1 MPRSLTA
8 LILLVLTIASRA
20 GLAASWP
27 EPAEGDY
34 AITNFHFASAET
46 LPELRIHYRTL
57 GSIHRNAQGHVDNA
71 VLIMHGTGG
80 AGTQFLN
87 ERFAGEL
94 FGPGQPLDATRYF
107 IVLRDGIGHGKSS
120 KPSDGLHMKFPRY
133 NYDDMVQADYALLTE
148 KLGVDHLRLVMGTSM
163 GGMHSWVWG
172 EMHPQFMDALM
183 PLASLPVQIAGRNR
197 MMRKMFMDS
206 IRNDPEWKQG
216 EYTTQPRGLVDALHI
231 LLIMG
236 SSPLQWQ
243 KEAPD
248 RDSADRFVDE
258 RIARYMKEDDA
269 NDSLYQLDAS
279 RDYNPQPKL
288 ATIKAPLLAIN
299 SADDVINPPELGIL
313 EREIRNVPH
322 GRAIVIPISDA
333 THGHGTHTWAAVWKD
348 QLVELLKE
356 SEPRTP

>member
-1 MPRSLTA
+1 MFRNVCAALASFLLSLP
-8 LILLVLTIASRA
+8 LVA
-20 GLAASWP
+20 GAAAWP
-27 EPAEGDY
+27 EPVEGDY
-34 AITNFHFASAET
+34 TITNFGFVSGAT
-46 LPELRIHYRTL
+46 LPELKLHFRTL
-57 GSIHRNAQGHVDNA
+57 GNVHKDKKGQVDNA

-80 AGTQFLN
+80 SGTQFLQD
-87 ERFAGEL
+87 RFAGEL

-107 IVLRDGIGHGKSS
+107 IVLRDAIGHGRSS
-120 KPSDGLHMKFPRY
+120 KPSDGLHMRFPHY
-133 NYDDMVQADYALLTE
+133 TYDDMVRADYLLLTQ
-148 KLGVDHLRLVMGTSM
+148 KLEVDHLRLAMGTSM

-172 EMHPQFMDALM
+172 ETYPGFMDALM

-197 MMRKMFMDS
+197 MLRKMAMDS
-206 IRNDPEWKQG
+206 IRNDPEWNNG
-216 EYTTQPRGLVDALHI
+216 EYTKQPRGLVDALHI

-258 RIARYMKEDDA
+258 HIARYMQQDDA
-269 NDSLYQLDAS
+269 NDFLYQFDAS

-288 ATIKAPLLAIN
+288 GTIEAPLLAVN
-299 SADDVINPPELGIL
+299 SADDQINPPELGIL

-348 QLVELLKE
+348 QLVKLLRE
-356 SEPRTP
+356 SEPKG

>member
-1 MPRSLTA
+1 MRRSLA
-8 LILLVLTIASRA
+8 VLILLVLTSAGRA
-20 GLAASWP
+20 ALAASWP
-27 EPAEGDY
+27 DPAEGDY
-34 AITNFHFASAET
+34 TIANFHFASGET

-57 GSIHRNAQGHVDNA
+57 GSIHKNAQGHVDNA

-133 NYDDMVQADYALLTE
+133 NYDDMVRADYALLTE

-279 RDYNPQPKL
+279 RDYNPQQKL
-288 ATIKAPLLAIN
+288 ETIRAPLLAIN
-299 SADDVINPPELGIL
+299 SADDVINPPELRIL
-313 EREIRNVPH
+313 EREIRNVPR

-333 THGHGTHTWAAVWKD
+333 THGHGTHTWAAVWKEH
-348 QLVELLKE
+348 LVGLLKE
-356 SEPRTP
+356 SEPNSP